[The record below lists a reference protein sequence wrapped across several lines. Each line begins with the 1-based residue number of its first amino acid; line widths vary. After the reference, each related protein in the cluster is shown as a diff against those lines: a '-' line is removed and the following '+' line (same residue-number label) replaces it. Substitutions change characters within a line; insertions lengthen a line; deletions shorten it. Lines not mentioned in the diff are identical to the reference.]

1 MATPQAL
8 IKDVEGEV
16 NVSRNGEVVT
26 IKAGDF
32 LLPGDEIATGATGR
46 LSLEFPGVNGQMPA
60 AGFMSSN
67 GKLTLGEQPGPNG
80 QQIVVI
86 EDGECFEFTTE
97 LAENSAAADGG
108 AVAGLFGAGL
118 LGAGGGAVAGAGALA
133 AGAFLAGG
141 SSDSSGSAGGASSGT
156 GTGVNNAGSG
166 SGSGSGGLGAG
177 EFSSGSSP
185 QNLQDFVAENLTP
198 ENAQQSLLEPIQNA
212 LQNSQNNPESTPD
225 NLVVAVEQTGLGV
238 LENVHDALVATTG
251 EGTPQ
256 ADLIQQLVDGIDQTP
271 LGEPLSPLTSALTD
285 AVNTELGLDTLI
297 AALPNLDLADG
308 GLVTSVVDLADGIT
322 QPLSQQIEPV
332 DQLVDG
338 LRTVAVEVDNVLDGI
353 LSQITTEIPNLQSL
367 DSGLPTDLT
376 SVLPADLTAALP
388 TDLTSALP
396 ADLMSALPAELT
408 SALPAELEGGLAEL
422 VDGILGGA
430 DSLQAAFDGFGGAG
444 LPEIPE
450 GDLLG
455 TLSTGISSG
464 ADALGGQL
472 GGLPGLSID
481 GLPS

>member
-1 MATPQAL
+1 MAIPQAL
-8 IKDVEGEV
+8 IKDLEGEV
-16 NVSRNGEVVT
+16 NVSRNGEVVAVKT
-26 IKAGDF
+26 GDY

-46 LSLEFPGVNGQMPA
+46 LSLEFPGVNGQLPA

-80 QQIVVI
+80 QQMVVI
-86 EDGECFEFTTE
+86 EDDECFEFTTE

-141 SSDSSGSAGGASSGT
+141 SSDSSDGAGGASSGT

-166 SGSGSGGLGAG
+166 GGFGSGGLGAG
-177 EFSSGSSP
+177 EFSSEDSP
-185 QNLQDFVAENLTP
+185 QNIPEFVSENLTP
-198 ENAQQSLLEPIQNA
+198 ENGQQTLLEPIQNA
-212 LQNSQNNPESTPD
+212 LENSQKNPESTPE
-225 NLVVAVEQTGLGV
+225 NLAAGVEQTGLGV

-271 LGEPLSPLTSALTD
+271 LGEPLSPLTSALSD

-322 QPLSQQIEPV
+322 QPVSEQIEPV
-332 DQLVDG
+332 GQLVDG

-353 LSQITTEIPNLQSL
+353 LSQITTELPGLQGL
-367 DSGLPTDLT
+367 DGGLPTDLT
-376 SVLPADLTAALP
+376 SALPADLTAALP
-388 TDLTSALP
+388 TDL
-396 ADLMSALPAELT
+396 MSALPSELT
-408 SALPAELEGGLAEL
+408 SALPAELEGGLSDL

-430 DSLQAAFDGFGGAG
+430 DTLQATFDGLGGAG

-472 GGLPGLSID
+472 GGLPGLTTD
-481 GLPS
+481 GLTS

>member
-16 NVSRNGEVVT
+16 NVSRNGEVVAV
-26 IKAGDF
+26 KAGDF
-32 LLPGDEIATGATGR
+32 LLPGDQVVTGGTGR
-46 LSLEFPGVNGQMPA
+46 LSLEFPGIEGQLPA
-60 AGFMSSN
+60 AGFMSAN

-118 LGAGGGAVAGAGALA
+118 LGAGGGVVAGAGALA

-141 SSDSSGSAGGASSGT
+141 SSDSPGSAGMAGNGTST
-156 GTGVNNAGSG
+156 GTNTAGGGVLGSV
-166 SGSGSGGLGAG
+166 GAG
-177 EFSSGSSP
+177 EFSSEGSP
-185 QNLQDFVAENLTP
+185 QNLQDLVSENLTP
-198 ENAQQSLLEPIQNA
+198 ENAQQTLFEPIQNA
-212 LQNSQNNPESTPD
+212 LVNSQNNPESTPE
-225 NLVVAVEQTGLGV
+225 NLAVALEQTGLGV

-256 ADLIQQLVDGIDQTP
+256 ADLIQQLVNGIDQTP
-271 LGEPLSPLTSALTD
+271 LGEPLSPLTSALTE

-297 AALPNLDLADG
+297 AALPNLALEDG
-308 GLVTSVVDLADGIT
+308 GLLTSVVDLVDGIT

-338 LRTVAVEVDNVLDGI
+338 LRTVAVEVDNIID
-353 LSQITTEIPNLQSL
+353 
-367 DSGLPTDLT
+367 
-376 SVLPADLTAALP
+376 
-388 TDLTSALP
+388 
-396 ADLMSALPAELT
+396 
-408 SALPAELEGGLAEL
+408 GGLAEL
-422 VDGILGGA
+422 IDGILGGP
-430 DSLQAAFDGFGGAG
+430 DTLQAALEQFEGSG
-444 LPEIPE
+444 LPAIPE

-472 GGLPGLSID
+472 GGLQGLTID
-481 GLPS
+481 GLPG

>member
-1 MATPQAL
+1 MAIPQAL
-8 IKDVEGEV
+8 IKDLEGEV
-16 NVSRNGEVVT
+16 SVSRNGEVVT
-26 IKAGDF
+26 VKAGDY

-46 LSLEFPGVNGQMPA
+46 LSLEFPGVNGQLPA

-118 LGAGGGAVAGAGALA
+118 LGAGGGLVAGAGALA

-141 SSDSSGSAGGASSGT
+141 SSDSSDAAGGASTGT
-156 GTGVNNAGSG
+156 GTGVNSAGGG
-166 SGSGSGGLGAG
+166 SGSGSGGLNAG
-177 EFSSGSSP
+177 EFSSEGSP

-212 LQNSQNNPESTPD
+212 LQNSQNNPESTPE
-225 NLVVAVEQTGLGV
+225 NLAVAVEQTGLGI

-256 ADLIQQLVDGIDQTP
+256 ANLIQQLVDGIDQTP

-297 AALPNLDLADG
+297 AALPNVDLADG
-308 GLVTSVVDLADGIT
+308 GLVTSVVDLVDGIT

-353 LSQITTEIPNLQSL
+353 LSQITTEIPDLQSL
-367 DSGLPTDLT
+367 SSGFEASLPTDLT
-376 SVLPADLTAALP
+376 
-388 TDLTSALP
+388 
-396 ADLMSALPAELT
+396 SALPAELT
-408 SALPAELEGGLAEL
+408 SALPAEIASALPAELDGGLAEL
-422 VDGILGGA
+422 VDGILGGP
-430 DSLQAAFDGFGGAG
+430 DTLQAALEQFEGSG
-444 LPEIPE
+444 LPAIPE

-481 GLPS
+481 GLPG

>member
-1 MATPQAL
+1 MTTPQAL

-46 LSLEFPGVNGQMPA
+46 LSLEFPGIEGQLPA

-141 SSDSSGSAGGASSGT
+141 SGDSSGSTDTVGGTSNGT
-156 GTGVNNAGSG
+156 GTGVNTAGGNNSG
-166 SGSGSGGLGAG
+166 LPGINPG
-177 EFSSGSSP
+177 EFSSEDSP
-185 QNLQDFVAENLTP
+185 QSIPELVSENLTP
-198 ENAQQSLLEPIQNA
+198 ENGQQTLLEPIQNA
-212 LQNSQNNPESTPD
+212 VENSQNNPASTPD
-225 NLVVAVEQTGLGV
+225 NLAAAVEQTGLGV
-238 LENVHDALVATTG
+238 LDNVNDALVATTG

-256 ADLIQQLVDGIDQTP
+256 ADLVQQLVDGIDQTP
-271 LGEPLSPLTSALTD
+271 LGEPLSPVTTGLTD
-285 AVNTELGLDTLI
+285 AANTELGLDTLI

-322 QPLSQQIEPV
+322 QPVSQQIEPV
-332 DQLVDG
+332 GQLVDG
-338 LRTVAVEVDNVLDGI
+338 LRTVAVEVDDVLDGI
-353 LSQITTEIPNLQSL
+353 LSQITTEIPDLQSL
-367 DSGLPTDLT
+367 ESGLPTDITSILPTELT
-376 SVLPADLTAALP
+376 SALPA
-388 TDLTSALP
+388 DLTSALP
-396 ADLMSALPAELT
+396 ADLT
-408 SALPAELEGGLAEL
+408 SALPTELEGGLADL

-430 DSLQAAFDGFGGAG
+430 DTLQATLNGLGDSG

-455 TLSTGISSG
+455 TLSNGISSG

-472 GGLPGLSID
+472 GGLPGLPID
-481 GLPS
+481 GLPG

>member
-1 MATPQAL
+1 MAIPQAL
-8 IKDVEGEV
+8 IKDLEGEV
-16 NVSRNGEVVT
+16 NVSRNGEVVAV
-26 IKAGDF
+26 KAGDY

-46 LSLEFPGVNGQMPA
+46 LSLEFPGMNGQLPA

-141 SSDSSGSAGGASSGT
+141 SSDSSGSAGGASTGT
-156 GTGVNNAGSG
+156 GTGVNTAGGSG
-166 SGSGSGGLGAG
+166 TGGVGAG
-177 EFSSGSSP
+177 EFSSEGSP
-185 QNLQDFVAENLTP
+185 QSLEEFVAENLTP

-225 NLVVAVEQTGLGV
+225 NLAVAVEQTGLGL

-256 ADLIQQLVDGIDQTP
+256 ADLIQQLVNGIDQTP

-353 LSQITTEIPNLQSL
+353 LSQITTEIPDLQSL
-367 DSGLPTDLT
+367 DAGLPAELI
-376 SVLPADLTAALP
+376 
-388 TDLTSALP
+388 
-396 ADLMSALPAELT
+396 SALPAELT
-408 SALPAELEGGLAEL
+408 SALPTDLTSALPSELTSALPTELEGGLAEL

-472 GGLPGLSID
+472 GGLQGLSID